1 MATYNQYSATPTNLA
16 YLTGDIMPWDDYI
29 ILRTDQYTSV
39 AIYGQMSEEYVFED
53 ATVRTVTRE
62 DSSYNTYYSTEETGV
77 YAVVNIDEPL
87 YAYGNV
93 IGVSY
98 ALPAANNITSMVV
111 AGTVVFCAVIKVFQ
125 LFWNIRKGVR
135 S

>member
-1 MATYNQYSATPTNLA
+1 MAMYNQYLATPGNLA

-29 ILRTDQYTSV
+29 ILRTDQNTSV
-39 AIYGQMSEEYVFED
+39 AIYGQMSEEYVFKD
-53 ATVRTVTRE
+53 ATVRTVTRQ
-62 DSSYNTYYSTEETGV
+62 SNNSYYISTEETGV
-77 YAVVNIDEPL
+77 YAVVNIDEPY

-98 ALPAANNITSMVV
+98 ALPSADNITSMVV